1 MQLCFFSDAKG
12 QRFDPLTLTRPV
24 EDLRVGILT
33 VQEKWE
39 RWLHLSTNERMCRP
53 YLKSI

>member
-39 RWLHLSTNERMCRP
+39 RWLHLSTKANVP
-53 YLKSI
+53 ALPKKL